1 VIKPD
6 VTLREAVLSETIRSI
21 RTMSIESSASAHTIH
36 GCIPTA
42 GSRWLAMYGHIKCR
56 CYLITIKIYAP
67 SSATVNRIIECA
79 LSVGRSPLAVS
90 SPAFLA
96 FQRVRKMDG
105 ISVECTAC
113 RKEPRA
119 HEIPLEYAHVRTLSS
134 LAPFPRNGAM

>member
-6 VTLREAVLSETIRSI
+6 VTRREAVLSETIRSI
-21 RTMSIESSASAHTIH
+21 RTMSIESSASARTI

-105 ISVECTAC
+105 ISVECTAR
-113 RKEPRA
+113 RKEARA

-134 LAPFPRNGAM
+134 LAPFPRSGAM